1 VAAMLFNILQNNYLS
16 KSYTF
21 LKGIFYDPI
30 LNDVSFTSTLQVHA
44 FSMSLLLIV
53 ENEAV
58 HV

>member
-1 VAAMLFNILQNNYLS
+1 MLFNILQNNYLS

-21 LKGIFYDPI
+21 LKGIFYDPTSI

-44 FSMSLLLIV
+44 FSMSLFLIV